1 MKLNLTF
8 AISFYTITFMQIL
21 FACVKQIAG
30 KLKFF
35 NCGQCKCQEPRKCLI
50 VICRIVAIINY
61 VAHVCKGCKIAQ
73 LVAVILLVG
82 SVDSQLYF
90 QTS

>member
-8 AISFYTITFMQIL
+8 AMSFNSITFMQIL
-21 FACVKQIAG
+21 FTCVKQIVG
-30 KLKFF
+30 KLKLF
-35 NCGQCKCQEPRKCLI
+35 NYGQCKCQEPNKHLI
-50 VICRIVAIINY
+50 VICRIVAIPNS
-61 VAHVCKGCKIAQ
+61 VAHVSKGCRIAQ